1 VITERR
7 DMRRKEYNKILKESF
22 GLLSD
27 YLKKLKKER
36 GYTIADLN
44 ANRDDVKSLIL
55 NQYYEE
61 VMKHYGKEKGM
72 DYFHEMI
79 SRGDKMLVTYKFEYE

>member
-1 VITERR
+1 
-7 DMRRKEYNKILKESF
+7 MRRKEYNKILKESF
-22 GLLSD
+22 GLISD
-27 YLKKLKKER
+27 YLRKLKKER

-44 ANRDDVKSLIL
+44 ANRDDVKSLIR

-79 SRGDKMLVTYKFEYE
+79 SRGEKMLVTYKFEDEE